1 MFSLFPL
8 TGVAQHVLDV
18 TTGFTPLFFGL
29 LAALGVSFLG
39 LVLSI
44 GKDDEHA
51 GVPASDPRDAFPVL
65 PKAA

>member
-8 TGVAQHVLDV
+8 TGVAQYIVDV

-29 LAALGVSFLG
+29 LAALGVSGLG
-39 LVLSI
+39 LLFSI
-44 GKDDEHA
+44 GKDDYVA
-51 GVPASDPRDAFPVL
+51 APASRLVEETPAL